1 MWAFMKYLLIPLLL
15 VLVSCTNNAEVKD
28 DDAKAA
34 EALVGVWRGDGT
46 YEDEEDAGWAESWK
60 MVRGED
66 GNYKVDYM
74 IVHDGDKL
82 YEQSSDAG
90 SWTYENGV
98 YYEVNSS
105 GDKISYDV
113 FSVKADW
120 FEYNI
125 TQREGSANIQESK
138 TVDNFQLQDPP
149 KGYSEVS
156 YDQPVEVPIEQP
168 VEAEE

>member
-1 MWAFMKYLLIPLLL
+1 MWAPMKLLLIPLLL
-15 VLVSCTNNAEVKD
+15 ALVSCTNNAEVKD

-46 YEDEEDAGWAESWK
+46 YEDEEDSGWAESWK
-60 MVRGED
+60 MVRGAD
-66 GNYKVDYM
+66 GSYKVDYM

-90 SWTYENGV
+90 TWVYEDGV
-98 YYEVNSS
+98 YYEINSN

-138 TVDNFQLQDPP
+138 TVDSFQLQGPP
-149 KGYSEVS
+149 KGYTEIS
-156 YDQPVEVPIEQP
+156 YEQPIAAPIEEP